1 LELPD
6 APLQTLPPSD
16 AHRAWGGGAQAF
28 AYFWDGAGPT
38 VALVHGWGGC
48 AGIWSLWVGQLLRAG
63 YRVVSI
69 DAPAHGAAPGN
80 RASAPAIAG
89 TVRAASRE
97 VGPFAATVSHSLGA
111 IASTLAAA
119 DGEPLLAMVH
129 LAACV
134 EVDATLLE
142 TARYLDLPRERIPA
156 LRERLA
162 ERFGEDLTLTTAM
175 ARVARPAKV
184 LFVHDPEDPIMA
196 FANAERAA
204 DLWEGTRCETVAGV
218 GHERIVMARGAIQAG
233 IAFLKEHLP
242 TD

>member
-1 LELPD
+1 MDPLPAAVTLDAVIDAWLTPPPPAVLDVSAGGRLPAPGIVALELPD

-111 IASTLAAA
+111 IASSLAAA
-119 DGEPLLAMVH
+119 DGEPLVAMVH

-134 EVDATLLE
+134 EVDGTLLE
-142 TARYLDLPRERIPA
+142 TAGSLELPRERIPA

-162 ERFGEDLTLTTAM
+162 ERL
-175 ARVARPAKV
+175 ARTC
-184 LFVHDPEDPIMA
+184 H
-196 FANAERAA
+196 
-204 DLWEGTRCETVAGV
+204 
-218 GHERIVMARGAIQAG
+218 
-233 IAFLKEHLP
+233 
-242 TD
+242 